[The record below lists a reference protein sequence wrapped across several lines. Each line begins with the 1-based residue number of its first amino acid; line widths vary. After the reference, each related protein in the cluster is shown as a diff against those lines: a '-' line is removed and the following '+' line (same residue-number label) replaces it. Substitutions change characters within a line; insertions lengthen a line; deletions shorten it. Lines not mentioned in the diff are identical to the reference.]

1 MKRPRFPTVS
11 KKVRTAVAVAIV
23 ASIVGVWLWRV
34 ATGQSPNVVLF
45 GVVLIYAIA
54 AGYTVFG
61 KQVFD
66 DAVETANDVQG
77 EGGADAGEGG
87 SNR

>member
-11 KKVRTAVAVAIV
+11 ENVRTAVAVAIV
-23 ASIVGVWLWRV
+23 ASIVGVWLWR
-34 ATGQSPNVVLF
+34 TLRGESPNVVLF

-66 DAVETANDVQG
+66 DAVDTANEVKG
-77 EGGADAGEGG
+77 EGDGDSGENGG
-87 SNR
+87 SN